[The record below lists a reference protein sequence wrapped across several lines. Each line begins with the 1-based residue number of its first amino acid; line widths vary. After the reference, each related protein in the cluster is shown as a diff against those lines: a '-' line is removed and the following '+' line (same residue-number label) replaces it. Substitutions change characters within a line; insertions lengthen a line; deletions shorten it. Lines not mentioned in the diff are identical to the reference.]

1 MCSLGDFILSLYGF
15 LDFPGIVG
23 KPTLGLTVSHADG
36 LGCKRGLFNERLVQM
51 VMLMK
56 GVSGRYVMQRAT
68 GFRINH
74 LEVRKS
80 TFATK
85 LGATEQAKFARNRM
99 MSTAESTLLRF
110 SPSVVSP

>member
-1 MCSLGDFILSLYGF
+1 
-15 LDFPGIVG
+15 
-23 KPTLGLTVSHADG
+23 
-36 LGCKRGLFNERLVQM
+36 M

-85 LGATEQAKFARNRM
+85 LGATEQAKFARDRM
-99 MSTAESTLLRF
+99 MGAAESDPAQVLPECGF
-110 SPSVVSP
+110 AVIGSVVEATHPASGKADDREKDR